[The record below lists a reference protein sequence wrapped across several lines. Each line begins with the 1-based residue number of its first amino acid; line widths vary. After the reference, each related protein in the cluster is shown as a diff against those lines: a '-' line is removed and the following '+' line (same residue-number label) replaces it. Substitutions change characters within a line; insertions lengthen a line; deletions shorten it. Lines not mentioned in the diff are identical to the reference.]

1 MLMAYATVDDLEAR
15 WKSLTANEAERAAV
29 LLDDAAVIIN
39 ALLAS
44 KGITIVNADAAKMV
58 SCSMVKRAMMQ
69 ADTGMMGITQ
79 GTVSADI
86 YSQSLTFAN
95 PSGDMYIT
103 AAERKALGAGASYIA
118 SIPPVINPA
127 IVPAVGV

>member
-15 WKSLTANEAERAAV
+15 WKSLTADEAERAAV

-44 KGITIVNADAAKMV
+44 KGITTMNADAAKMV

-118 SIPPVINPA
+118 SIPPVINP
-127 IVPAVGV
+127 ITVPVVGV